1 MNDPKDDSIAELIA
15 RSSLGS
21 RATQRVAAKTPA
33 KTALAIVAAAAK
45 KIRLNSNDGRHM
57 SLQELPDNTINGDG
71 RSRSH
76 GEHHVEVDAKHGKK
90 LVE

>member
-1 MNDPKDDSIAELIA
+1 MNDPKDASIAELIA

-21 RATQRVAAKTPA
+21 TATQRVAARTPA
-33 KTALAIVAAAAK
+33 ATAQRILAAAEK
-45 KIRLNSNDGRHM
+45 KIRLNSNERRHM
-57 SLQELPDNTINGDG
+57 SLQELPDKTINVDG

-76 GEHHVEVDAKHGKK
+76 GDHHVEVDAKHGKK